1 MIRLAVILIS
11 AQTLDIWK
19 LDSVQFVG
27 DKQKKPK
34 KSRTRRSLKV
44 ATSTRRAPDRESDT
58 DDKGSDA
65 DSKSLKY
72 ELVPAWCKPE
82 IKTEIVPT
90 IIEIFGAQDNPW
102 TLKTVTHGPL
112 VDILQKRI
120 DDVFPERHH
129 TVQRKE
135 ILYRWVSTYECGLDE
150 QFT

>member
-1 MIRLAVILIS
+1 M
-11 AQTLDIWK
+11 Q
-19 LDSVQFVG
+19 SVS

-34 KSRTRRSLKV
+34 KSRTRKSQKA
-44 ATSTRRAPDRESDT
+44 ATSTRRAPDRESDS
-58 DDKGSDA
+58 DDQGSEADS

-90 IIEIFGAQDNPW
+90 ILEIFGAQDNPW
-102 TLKTVTHGPL
+102 TLKTVSHGPL

-135 ILYRWVSTYECGLDE
+135 ILYRWVRTSLLNWWN
-150 QFT
+150 